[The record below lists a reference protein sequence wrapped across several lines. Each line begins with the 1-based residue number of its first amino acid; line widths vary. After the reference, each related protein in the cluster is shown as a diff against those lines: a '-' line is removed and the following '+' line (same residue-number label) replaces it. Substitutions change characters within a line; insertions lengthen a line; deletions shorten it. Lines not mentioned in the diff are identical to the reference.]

1 MNRSFPSSSQISYM
15 TWVAEGILNK
25 DQPWQSWRPRWPS
38 KTVFIGSEITFAFLL
53 QLGMTI
59 LNECVNLPR
68 SNRLLNSQEIIFWR
82 QLCQASVS
90 MLGFQVFGASR
101 VRDFHFWEAA
111 SYFRGTIAVLLRYV
125 AGRSRTFIIL
135 DIFHFLQLYFNILL
149 QSYILHFQYQCI
161 KFWHDKFTHFTVK
174 YGFIS
179 ILNCWFE
186 IWI

>member
-1 MNRSFPSSSQISYM
+1 MTNMRS
-15 TWVAEGILNK
+15 
-25 DQPWQSWRPRWPS
+25 DQRQYLLEIIF
-38 KTVFIGSEITFAFLL
+38 VFVLL
-53 QLGMTI
+53 LGMT
-59 LNECVNLPR
+59 LSNECVNLLI
-68 SNRLLNSQEIIFWR
+68 SNGLQNSQEKTFWCL
-82 QLCQASVS
+82 LCQVSVS

-111 SYFRGTIAVLLRYV
+111 SYFRGTIAVLLWYV

-135 DIFHFLQLYFNILL
+135 DIFHFLQLYFNISL